1 MDANIKEMIKFQMIS
16 KLGGSTGGQSDF
28 KSMFVQFFMF
38 IFMGLLD
45 DIIKAVSKFAQEA
58 KVFISA
64 SFNKK
69 ITENIVIKTTP
80 KLLADTS
87 ITLNT
92 RHEVSIIT
100 MNRIFKSDSQ
110 NNTNSTNLSDES
122 NGIVDALIAHIS
134 KLENIPNLSL
144 INNGQLMMTY
154 KDKPIQIT
162 THIYLKID
170 SLNIET
176 SGEINSIKLSL
187 LSNTLSSAELAA
199 YIKNLYD
206 NHQQEI
212 KNSLGNKIY
221 YFDQKS
227 SSQTAPPMPPPG
239 TDEVGIDN
247 YKRMRISTA
256 PKQLAFTMTPFYSN
270 KKFSNIYGEEV
281 RHIEK
286 RIHFFMNNK
295 DWYDERGIPYQIGLL
310 LSGIPG
316 AGKTSIIR
324 ALANLTKRH
333 IVNVN
338 FANITTASQL
348 KNLFY
353 SDKLQVYKDSS
364 ISDTQSYFIPT
375 NQRIYVLEELD
386 AIGNI
391 VKQRT
396 QENMDKPQNTINDEL
411 TLMEILT
418 VLDGTMEIPGRIV
431 IMTTNHPEVLDKAL
445 IRPGRIDIQT
455 YFGYSKR
462 ELIAEMFEAYFDMSF
477 PSELVCKIP
486 DKMLSPAE
494 IGQILFKHFDNVNID
509 NIIEDL
515 NETVKKL
522 GRDQC
527 VAIEP
532 TVSVKDTPPELSEP
546 AVPEVPVVPAVPEP
560 SAPEP
565 NNTNDFTPLDRELKA
580 LHIDS
585 LFRPDAVKLQ
595 LTSNQ
600 IAELY
605 EAYFEK
611 SFTKELICKIPDQK
625 LSSTEIGKVF
635 VKHFLDP
642 NMQNIIDDLNKLT
655 EAAEVPHIL
664 DVNSNKLDSRNPRV
678 KENDDFNNKNKVTE
692 KSDTY
697 PLYKEGEQTV
707 SCRLGLKVDHGPSDL
722 KYKKEE
728 GWYPLYLEDE
738 KNGSSGFD
746 KNKIDFVE
754 ATTTNKILKI
764 GRINRISEKKINIIG
779 SNEIK
784 PFNMT
789 SDNIYEELN

>member
-1 MDANIKEMIKFQMIS
+1 MDASIKEMIKFQMIS
-16 KLGGSTGGQSDF
+16 KLGGSGGQSDF
-28 KSMFVQFFMF
+28 KSMFIQFFMF
-38 IFMGLLD
+38 ILMGLID
-45 DIIKAVSKFAQEA
+45 DITKTVSKFAQEA

-80 KLLADTS
+80 KMLADTS
-87 ITLNT
+87 ITLST
-92 RHEVSIIT
+92 RHDISIIT
-100 MNRIFKSDSQ
+100 MTRIFKTDSS
-110 NNTNSTNLSDES
+110 NSTSSANLNDES

-154 KDKPIQIT
+154 KDKPIQIN

-170 SLNIET
+170 SLNIDT
-176 SGEINSIKLSL
+176 SGEIISIKLSL

-199 YIKNLYD
+199 YIKNLYA
-206 NHQQEI
+206 NYQQEM

-227 SSQTAPPMPPPG
+227 TSQTAPPMPPSSM
-239 TDEVGIDN
+239 DEAGIEN

-270 KKFSNIYGEEV
+270 KRFSNIYGEEV

-286 RIHFFMNNK
+286 RINFFMDNK
-295 DWYDERGIPYQIGLL
+295 DWYDAKGIPYQIGLL

-324 ALANLTKRH
+324 ALANMTKRH

-364 ISDTQSYFIPT
+364 VSDTQSYFIPT
-375 NQRIYVLEELD
+375 DQRIYVLEELD
-386 AIGNI
+386 AIGDI

-396 QENMDKPQNTINDEL
+396 QENMDNPKPPINDEL

-431 IMTTNHPEVLDKAL
+431 IMTSNHPEVLDKAL

-462 ELIAEMFEAYFDMSF
+462 ELIVEMFEAYYDTPF
-477 PSELVCKIP
+477 PPELICKLP

-515 NETVKKL
+515 NETVTRLK
-522 GRDQC
+522 RDQREMHTTQ
-527 VAIEP
+527 VHEEAEVLDPVVVEP
-532 TVSVKDTPPELSEP
+532 TQEEAKILD
-546 AVPEVPVVPAVPEP
+546 PVVPEPEQ
-560 SAPEP
+560 EP
-565 NNTNDFTPLDRELKA
+565 KDLSTFTPLDLELKA

-585 LFRPDAVKLQ
+585 LFKPAAAKLN
-595 LTSNQ
+595 LKSTQ

-611 SFTKELICKIPDQK
+611 SFSKELICKIPDAK
-625 LSSTEIGKVF
+625 LSSIEVGKVF
-635 VKHFLDP
+635 VKHFSDP
-642 NMQNIIDDLNKLT
+642 NIQNIIDDLNKLT
-655 EAAEVPHIL
+655 ETTEVPHIL
-664 DVNSNKLDSRNPRV
+664 DVNSNKIEIPKIREPRNSRV
-678 KENDDFNNKNKVTE
+678 KENDDFNNKNNHGKNDYS
-692 KSDTY
+692 KDSI
-697 PLYKEGEQTV
+697 
-707 SCRLGLKVDHGPSDL
+707 DHGPHGTNYMTAGL
-722 KYKKEE
+722 
-728 GWYPLYLEDE
+728 YPAFCEND
-738 KNGSSGFD
+738 SSSLFD
-746 KNKIDFVE
+746 KNKLDFVE
-754 ATTTNKILKI
+754 TTTTNALNKTVNYKWD
-764 GRINRISEKKINIIG
+764 KHKINE
-779 SNEIK
+779 SFYEIQ

-789 SDNIYEELN
+789 SDSIYEEI

>member
-1 MDANIKEMIKFQMIS
+1 MDASIKEMIKFQMIS

-28 KSMFVQFFMF
+28 KSMFIQFFMF
-38 IFMGLLD
+38 ILMGLID
-45 DIIKAVSKFAQEA
+45 DITKALSKFAQEA

-69 ITENIVIKTTP
+69 ITENIVIKTP
-80 KLLADTS
+80 KMLADTS
-87 ITLNT
+87 ITLST
-92 RHEVSIIT
+92 RHDISIIT
-100 MNRIFKSDSQ
+100 MTRIFKTDSS
-110 NNTNSTNLSDES
+110 NSTSSTSDES

-154 KDKPIQIT
+154 KDKPIQIN

-170 SLNIET
+170 SLNIDT
-176 SGEINSIKLSL
+176 SGEIISIKLSL
-187 LSNTLSSAELAA
+187 LSNTISSAELAA
-199 YIKNLYD
+199 YIKNLYA
-206 NHQQEI
+206 NYQQEI

-227 SSQTAPPMPPPG
+227 SSQTAPAMPPSSM
-239 TDEVGIDN
+239 DEAGIEN

-286 RIHFFMNNK
+286 RINFFMDNK
-295 DWYDERGIPYQIGLL
+295 DWYDAKGIPYQIGLL

-324 ALANLTKRH
+324 ALANMTKRH

-364 ISDTQSYFIPT
+364 VADTQSYFIPT
-375 NQRIYVLEELD
+375 DQRIYVLEELD
-386 AIGNI
+386 AIGDI

-396 QENMDKPQNTINDEL
+396 QENMDNPKPPINDEL

-431 IMTTNHPEVLDKAL
+431 IMTSNHPEVLDKAL

-462 ELIAEMFEAYFDMSF
+462 ELIVEMFEAYYDTPF
-477 PSELVCKIP
+477 PPELICKLP

-515 NETVKKL
+515 NETASKL
-522 GRDQC
+522 NRDQREMRGTQALDS
-527 VAIEP
+527 VVPDPEPPEEPAQEPEPEP
-532 TVSVKDTPPELSEP
+532 TPAQEQEPEPKPKDLYTLTLLDPELKT
-546 AVPEVPVVPAVPEP
+546 VLV
-560 SAPEP
+560 
-565 NNTNDFTPLDRELKA
+565 
-580 LHIDS
+580 DS
-585 LFRPDAVKLQ
+585 LFRPAAAKLH
-595 LTSNQ
+595 LKNTQ

-605 EAYFEK
+605 EAYFER
-611 SFTKELICKIPDQK
+611 SFTKELLCKIPDAK
-625 LSSTEIGKVF
+625 LSSIEVGKVF
-635 VKHFLDP
+635 AKHFLDP
-642 NMQNIIDDLNKLT
+642 NIEIIIDDLYQLT
-655 EAAEVPHIL
+655 KATDTPIPHIL
-664 DVNSNKLDSRNPRV
+664 DINGNKIQMPKINPRV
-678 KENDDFNNKNKVTE
+678 KENDDFNNKNKITYNGSHGKHE
-692 KSDTY
+692 YTKDT
-697 PLYKEGEQTV
+697 K
-707 SCRLGLKVDHGPSDL
+707 DHGPHGVEYTTADL
-722 KYKKEE
+722 
-728 GWYPLYLEDE
+728 YPAFCD
-738 KNGSSGFD
+738 NDSSLFD
-746 KNKIDFVE
+746 KNKLDFVE
-754 ATTTNKILKI
+754 TTTTNALNKTVNYHWDKH
-764 GRINRISEKKINIIG
+764 KINE
-779 SNEIK
+779 SFYEIQ

-789 SDNIYEELN
+789 SDSIYEEI